1 MIPVIIIKNSSS
13 KEFIISLPLD
23 YKKLKQNENYHVDD
37 NLVKLC
43 NEKIWFYLLDMLNSK
58 LK

>member
-1 MIPVIIIKNSSS
+1 LIQVTIIKNSSS

-23 YKKLKQNENYHVDD
+23 YKKLKQNENYHDD
-37 NLVKLC
+37 YNLLKIC
-43 NEKIWFYLLDMLNSK
+43 NEKTWFYLLDMLKGK